1 MEIKFF
7 SQGVQYWDRQY
18 NMDISYVSN
27 KTVIYTKEF
36 PLDIKLS
43 QIQKIVEKQ
52 QSYDILGYNY
62 SEELK
67 FLKSACK
74 GV

>member
-18 NMDISYVSN
+18 NMDILYVSN

-43 QIQKIVEKQ
+43 QIQKTVEKQ
-52 QSYDILGYNY
+52 QSCDILGYNY

-67 FLKSACK
+67 SLKSACK

>member
-7 SQGVQYWDRQY
+7 SQSVQYWDRQY
-18 NMDISYVSN
+18 NMDILYVSN

-52 QSYDILGYNY
+52 QSCDILGYNY

-74 GV
+74 GA